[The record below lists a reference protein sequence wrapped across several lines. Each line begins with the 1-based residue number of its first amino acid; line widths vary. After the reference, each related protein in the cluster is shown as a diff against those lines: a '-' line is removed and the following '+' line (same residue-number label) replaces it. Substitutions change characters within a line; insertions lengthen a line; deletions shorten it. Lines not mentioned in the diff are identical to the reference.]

1 MLVDNFSRE
10 CFAENVLSFSRLG
23 KLRYLIITFLVFV
36 GLVGIFS
43 LRSPV
48 LAVSGNLVTV
58 NHSFEAG
65 DLSGWTKT
73 SGWSIQ
79 STIVEAGTKA
89 AVCTY
94 SGTSCGNIKTQAYA
108 ITAGNTINFSVW
120 VYTTAGTGSVTLV
133 PNWTVSGSTIYG
145 NPKVSTF
152 AANQWKQLILNEIA
166 PTGATQFQLQVLTS
180 DVNGSYYIDNAVVKD
195 YGQDDFS
202 FQYQDIND
210 NVNSQTGVEG
220 WVTGRD
226 KGYSDWLDSSSA
238 KQKLVRV
245 KVFADNNADSI
256 RQDSSETYLPGDSQI
271 KLEKCSLVHSN
282 VNSLNCTDWSDAT
295 IYYGFT
301 DSTGTA
307 IFNVRDDREVRVSL
321 LSPDGSTVLFQVEG
335 VVRDASVFFAI
346 PKSSTLFDFLG
357 ILRTVADGTCDST
370 VGSHPCYKLYTGQSF
385 IWLTGST
392 LSSYIDH
399 RVSLY
404 ADYSQK
410 AASGTYFFPN
420 AQFGGYYWYDLDLNN
435 PVTFGL
441 GGGDINPTSYGANWT
456 ELNVKAIHPS
466 AVWSVIEPNAPVNG
480 VHKYFFPPSGDL
492 YTGMSYCGTH
502 GMSCPIS
509 ITTDETLPAWATMS
523 GTPTVCGDTATNGAK
538 LSTAHIA
545 DLRAF
550 AKALA
555 EQYDGDGIS
564 DATGS
569 AVTPY
574 LVFQNEPDLQSGC
587 TVADYIS
594 QFKEVAAGVHEA
606 GGKISTAGFGLEN
619 DAYKNGGDPT
629 HSTTWVE
636 GFLNST
642 EAGLADYINI
652 HWYQFFK
659 ELVANK
665 IGGVWQYWYNWD
677 DYAYGGVRGK
687 LAYVFNILNSNAL
700 TINKPIVF
708 GEIGSYQEDDHT
720 ANPPNVNNILQA
732 RNLFKEFSEAYS
744 TDLRVS
750 QILWFKYVG
759 ATGYNPGY
767 GLVVDG
773 YQRLSYTAY
782 KTISAQLTGLRFLQ
796 LDHDTN
802 VEGFKFLNATNN
814 VVKEVLWVGKCGTP
828 NNPSSCPSSQVK
840 TFNVAPSSTV
850 TIYGTDGNATNYCDG
865 TGGGCDGTA
874 DGLVNVTLNTYFDVS
889 YNPDRNVGI
898 PVIASYT
905 PWGF

>member
-1 MLVDNFSRE
+1 VSGELTTDPVFTKFKFCNVYRASDRVSQFLIKRVIYSGSFSPEDMLFRIFLFRLLNRPDSWIELEKLAGEISLKNFSFERYDRLLEMVKKTFGVVYGNAFILCANKAFGYEKKHQNHLALLEKFFKGSNVSTKLLKPKSLKALFETLRE
-10 CFAENVLSFSRLG
+10 LP
-23 KLRYLIITFLVFV
+23 LIGDFMAYQIAIDFNY
-36 GLVGIFS
+36 
-43 LRSPV
+43 SPV
-48 LAVSGNLVTV
+48 FDFDENDFTV
-58 NHSFEAG
+58 AG
-65 DLSGWTKT
+65 
-73 SGWSIQ
+73 
-79 STIVEAGTKA
+79 
-89 AVCTY
+89 
-94 SGTSCGNIKTQAYA
+94 
-108 ITAGNTINFSVW
+108 
-120 VYTTAGTGSVTLV
+120 
-133 PNWTVSGSTIYG
+133 
-145 NPKVSTF
+145 
-152 AANQWKQLILNEIA
+152 
-166 PTGATQFQLQVLTS
+166 
-180 DVNGSYYIDNAVVKD
+180 
-195 YGQDDFS
+195 
-202 FQYQDIND
+202 
-210 NVNSQTGVEG
+210 
-220 WVTGRD
+220 
-226 KGYSDWLDSSSA
+226 
-238 KQKLVRV
+238 
-245 KVFADNNADSI
+245 
-256 RQDSSETYLPGDSQI
+256 
-271 KLEKCSLVHSN
+271 
-282 VNSLNCTDWSDAT
+282 
-295 IYYGFT
+295 
-301 DSTGTA
+301 
-307 IFNVRDDREVRVSL
+307 
-321 LSPDGSTVLFQVEG
+321 
-335 VVRDASVFFAI
+335 DASVFIAI

-357 ILRTVADGTCDST
+357 ILRMVADATCDST

-392 LSSYIDH
+392 LSSYVDH

-404 ADYSQK
+404 SDYSQK

-420 AQFGGYYWYDLDLNN
+420 SQFGGYFWYDLDLNN

-441 GGGDINPTSYGANWT
+441 GGGDINPTSYGVNWT

-466 AVWSVIEPNAPVNG
+466 AVWSAIEPNAPVNG

-509 ITTDETLPAWATMS
+509 ITTDETLPTWATMS

-759 ATGYNPGY
+759 TTGYNPGY

-840 TFNVAPSSTV
+840 TFSVAPSSTV

-874 DGLVNVTLNTYFDVS
+874 DGLVNVTLNTYFDAS